1 MLGFAHSFEDT
12 GGYMDYIDLSS
23 NYDVEVKIT
32 SSFHG
37 KIGEIKRGYSICS
50 FIK

>member
-1 MLGFAHSFEDT
+1 MLEFGHSFEDT
-12 GGYMDYIDLSS
+12 GGYMDYIGSSS
-23 NYDVEVKIT
+23 NCDVEVKII

-37 KIGEIKRGYSICS
+37 KVGEIKPGYPICS